1 MAEAPGVVSPMNGV
15 EEEEQQQAAIEPYIT
30 PEYYNSLRHF
40 QVNKPNFQISWFG
53 CKSHTHH
60 V

>member
-40 QVNKPNFQISWFG
+40 QVNKPNSQISWFG
-53 CKSHTHH
+53 C
-60 V
+60 

>member
-15 EEEEQQQAAIEPYIT
+15 EEEQQQAAIQPYIT

-40 QVNKPNFQISWFG
+40 QVNKPQISWFG
-53 CKSHTHH
+53 Y
-60 V
+60 